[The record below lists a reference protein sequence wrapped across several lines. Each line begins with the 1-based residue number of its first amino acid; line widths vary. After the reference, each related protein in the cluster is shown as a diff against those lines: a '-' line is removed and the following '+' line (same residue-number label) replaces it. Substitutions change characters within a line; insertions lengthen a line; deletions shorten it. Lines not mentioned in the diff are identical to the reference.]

1 MRRFRS
7 KLTYANVMATIAVFI
22 ALGGSGYAALKL
34 PRNTVGTKQLRSHA
48 VTNSKLAPG
57 AVTGSRV
64 KPNGLTGAEINEAAL
79 GQVPSAHVAD
89 HAANADTASVAG
101 NAGAVNG
108 VTASQLKLSCP
119 AGTLRYLGECFQT
132 AEHAAT
138 DWGTAAMECSR
149 ADGRLPNAAELS
161 RITQDTS
168 LVFSGAEW
176 TSDLADANNA
186 ITAAGNA
193 ASTNQAATSTPKAY
207 RCVLAASN

>member
-34 PRNTVGTKQLRSHA
+34 PRNSVGTKQLRSHA

-57 AVTGSRV
+57 AVSGSRV

-79 GQVPSAHVAD
+79 GQVPSAHLAD
-89 HAANADTASVAG
+89 HAANADTASSAG
-101 NAGAVNG
+101 NAAAVNG

-138 DWGTAAMECSR
+138 DWGSAAMACSR

-168 LVFSGAEW
+168 IVFSGSEW
-176 TSDLADANNA
+176 TSDLADADTA
-186 ITAAGNA
+186 ITADGAGA
-193 ASTNQAATSTPKAY
+193 GTNVALGNSSHPY
-207 RCVLAASN
+207 RCVLSASN